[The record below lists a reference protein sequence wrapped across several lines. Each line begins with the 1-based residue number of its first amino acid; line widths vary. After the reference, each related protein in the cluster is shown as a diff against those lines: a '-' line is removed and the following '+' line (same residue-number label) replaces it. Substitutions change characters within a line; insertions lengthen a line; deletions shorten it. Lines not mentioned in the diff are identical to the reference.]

1 MIPLE
6 TKYPQ
11 AVVSYDPCSCDIF
24 VKFSFIAHYYAFPKN
39 CYKNILLKSNIVDI
53 QYNFQHHVLQNL
65 ISVHKCITFYI
76 YVRPLSLIINIK
88 IIYCGLMPKT
98 KKIVY
103 TNQTL
108 ALKHVAS
115 NQFIDLRLQ
124 KNFMN
129 FFFSD

>member
-88 IIYCGLMPKT
+88 IIYCGLLPKT

-108 ALKHVAS
+108 ALKHEAS
-115 NQFIDLRLQ
+115 NQFIDLRL
-124 KNFMN
+124 
-129 FFFSD
+129 